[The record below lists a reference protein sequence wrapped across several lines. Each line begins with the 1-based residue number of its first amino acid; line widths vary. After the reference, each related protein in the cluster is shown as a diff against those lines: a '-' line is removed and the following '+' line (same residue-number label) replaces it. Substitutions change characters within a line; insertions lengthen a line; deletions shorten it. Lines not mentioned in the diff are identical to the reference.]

1 MAAIYIHIPF
11 CKKACHYC
19 NFHFS
24 TTTHYKDELIAAML
38 QEIELQKNY
47 LLTPIETIYFGGG
60 TPSILSVLE
69 LGSILQ
75 CLQKHFTL
83 IPNIE
88 ITLEANPDDINETAV
103 QQWHSLGINRLSIGI
118 QSFVEADLI
127 WMNRAHN
134 VHQAI
139 QSIKLAKQYGINNIS
154 IDLIYGTPNL
164 TNQQW
169 LTNIETAINLGI
181 QHLSCYA
188 LTVEPN
194 TALHTMIGNQK
205 VAPLD
210 ENKAAEQFEIL
221 MQYAA
226 TNGLEHYEIS
236 NFATAG
242 YRSKHNSSY
251 WHGVPYL
258 GIGPSAHSYNGI
270 SRQWNVANNNLY
282 TKALQA
288 KQLPYEIEIL
298 TPTQIANEYIMTAL
312 RLKEGLHLSTLCYKF
327 NTSSTTEK
335 SSDAIENFVV
345 AKAQKYIDAKLVLH
359 INGYLLLTNV
369 GKLRADG
376 IASDLFF

>member
-47 LLTPIETIYFGGG
+47 LHTPIETIYFGGG

-75 CLQKHFTL
+75 CLKKHFTL

-88 ITLEANPDDINETAV
+88 ITLEANPDDINETTAK
-103 QQWHSLGINRLSIGI
+103 QWHSLGINRLSIGI
-118 QSFVEADLI
+118 QSFVEADLL

-154 IDLIYGTPNL
+154 IDLIYGIPNL

-194 TALHTMIGNQK
+194 TALHTMIGKQK
-205 VAPLD
+205 VAPID

-312 RLKEGLHLSTLCYKF
+312 RLKEGLHLCTLCSKF

-345 AKAQKYIDAKLVLH
+345 AKAQKYIDAKLVVH
-359 INGYLLLTNV
+359 NNGYLLLTNA